1 MKFFVSLAIASTI
14 IAATALPALA
24 NNDPRVPGNE
34 CSQNDVAVGQPGLG
48 GLADNAQADLPF
60 DGVANA
66 TDIGPSPVAGPASD
80 NNPGQSTGA
89 QGQANFNGG
98 ERC

>member
-1 MKFFVSLAIASTI
+1 MRFIVSIAIVGMI
-14 IAATALPALA
+14 VAATALPALA
-24 NNDPRVPGNE
+24 NNDPLVPGNE
-34 CSQNDVAVGQPGLG
+34 CSQNAVAVGQPGLG
-48 GLADNAQADLPF
+48 GLADGAQADLPF

-80 NNPGQSTGA
+80 NNPGQSDGA
-89 QGQANFNGG
+89 EGQANFDGG